1 MEKESLILGSC
12 GERTV
17 HLRVGRAEFEYAW
30 LHGRFPGK
38 THLRASAVTF
48 YPHPWI
54 FLGLENITT
63 VRGCAQQRGEDVFDD
78 GTNVKYQ
85 QSELT
90 SKSLA

>member
-54 FLGLENITT
+54 FFRVGKYHH
-63 VRGCAQQRGEDVFDD
+63 RARMCQQRGEDVFDD
-78 GTNVKYQ
+78 GTNAK
-85 QSELT
+85 
-90 SKSLA
+90 